1 MFDNAFIFDQPPQPQ
16 AHPLLQP
23 NHTICPAY
31 HHPNR
36 LDHEERYLGWHPH
49 HHARHNGIVALLR
62 STLQALINGIV
73 TLKPRTQEGQHRND
87 VYPPHQQGARTT
99 TANRREPGPSLFDL
113 ARRECLVSLQIRQPV
128 LHDNPLAHRRDIQ
141 TPGSLQPWSVERENR
156 GGNQPLRERA
166 GEEMCRA
173 A

>member
-1 MFDNAFIFDQPPQPQ
+1 MNKIFQRPVVNPELIEEGPFMTLHAKCEKTWEDHRSGLLGGMEDNERKFIAENCSILGCKWLSITPYYPPLMFDNAFIFDQPPQPQ

-87 VYPPHQQGARTT
+87 VRIRGMNRIGRTT
-99 TANRREPGPSLFDL
+99 IT
-113 ARRECLVSLQIRQPV
+113 
-128 LHDNPLAHRRDIQ
+128 
-141 TPGSLQPWSVERENR
+141 
-156 GGNQPLRERA
+156 
-166 GEEMCRA
+166 
-173 A
+173 

>member
-1 MFDNAFIFDQPPQPQ
+1 MFHNAFIFDQPPQPQ

-87 VYPPHQQGARTT
+87 PSQSPVHPVFSSSGPFYTRSTLEMTKGLNSPPEARSGA
-99 TANRREPGPSLFDL
+99 ALVILSAWCCSDL
-113 ARRECLVSLQIRQPV
+113 R
-128 LHDNPLAHRRDIQ
+128 H
-141 TPGSLQPWSVERENR
+141 
-156 GGNQPLRERA
+156 
-166 GEEMCRA
+166 CRKA
-173 A
+173 ES